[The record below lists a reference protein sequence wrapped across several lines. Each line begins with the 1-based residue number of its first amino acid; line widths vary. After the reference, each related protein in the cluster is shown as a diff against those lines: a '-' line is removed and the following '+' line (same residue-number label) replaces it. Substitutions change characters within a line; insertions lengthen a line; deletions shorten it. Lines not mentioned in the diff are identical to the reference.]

1 MIVKNSDDSEEE
13 GDLSS
18 DNLEEDLDSKIDDA
32 NLARV
37 SSNSKVNISKLTHAE
52 KKARF
57 INMSKSIRKL
67 KYTVRAL

>member
-1 MIVKNSDDSEEE
+1 MIERNSDDSEKE
-13 GDLSS
+13 GDFSS
-18 DNLEEDLDSKIDDA
+18 CYLEDLNDNIDDA

>member
-1 MIVKNSDDSEEE
+1 MIERNSDDSEEE
-13 GDLSS
+13 GDFSS
-18 DNLEEDLDSKIDDA
+18 CYLEDLNDNIDDA

-67 KYTVRAL
+67 KSKVRTL

>member
-13 GDLSS
+13 GDFSS
-18 DNLEEDLDSKIDDA
+18 LILEDLNDTIDDA

>member
-13 GDLSS
+13 GDFSS
-18 DNLEEDLDSKIDDA
+18 LILEDLNDTIDDA

-67 KYTVRAL
+67 KSKVRTL